1 MNILVLCHELPPV
14 GGGGGRAAYDI
25 CAQLAKRGHQVTILT
40 AYFEGLAREEILDG
54 IHILRIP
61 SLRKEAYRAS
71 FSAMIGYVLAALWAG
86 YRFIRIHKP
95 DVIHAHFAVPAG
107 GVAFVLS
114 MLSGIPYILTA
125 HLGDVPGGVPEK
137 TDKWFRWIKPF
148 THMIWKR
155 ARTVV
160 AVGEY
165 TRQLALKNYPV
176 NIKVIPNGVDLSQ
189 LSPLEIRLNHPV
201 QIVFAGRFMSQK
213 NPLAIVD
220 VLAELK
226 DLNWHC
232 AMLGDGPLWEDVKG
246 RIEEHGMAD
255 RFILPGWVTPEDVL
269 TWFSKSD
276 ILFMPSLS
284 EGLPVTGV
292 QALAK
297 GLALVVSDIGGF
309 MNLVDQNGFLIDVS
323 NTGGFVAALRKL
335 ISDPQMLLQYR
346 NASLEKASQFDI
358 MHVANEYESILK

>member
-25 CAQLAKRGHQVTILT
+25 CAQLAKRGYHVTILT
-40 AYFEGLAREEILDG
+40 ACFEGLPREEIVDG
-54 IHILRIP
+54 IHIIRLS
-61 SLRKEAYRAS
+61 SLRKESYRAS
-71 FSAMIGYVLAALWAG
+71 FPAMISYVLAALWAG
-86 YRFIRIHKP
+86 YQFIRIHKP
-95 DVIHAHFAVPAG
+95 NVIHAHFAVPAG
-107 GVAFVLS
+107 AAAFVLS
-114 MLSGIPYILTA
+114 ILTGIPYILTA

-160 AVGEY
+160 AVGEH
-165 TRQLALKNYPV
+165 TRQLALKSYSV
-176 NIKVIPNGVDLSQ
+176 NIKVIPNGVDLSH
-189 LSPLEIRLNHPV
+189 LSPLEIKLNHPT

-226 DLNWHC
+226 DLDWQC
-232 AMLGDGPLWEDVKG
+232 AMLGDGPLLEDVQA
-246 RIEEHGMAD
+246 RIEAKRMTD

-269 TWFSKSD
+269 AWFSKSD
-276 ILFMPSLS
+276 ILFMPSFS

-292 QALAK
+292 QALAR
-297 GLALVVSDIGGF
+297 GLALVVSNIGGF
-309 MNLVDQNGFLIDVS
+309 MNLVDKNGFLIDVS
-323 NTGGFVAALRKL
+323 NIGEYVVALRKL
-335 ISDPQMLLQYR
+335 ISDPQLLLQFR
-346 NASLEKASQFDI
+346 KASLEKASQFDI
-358 MHVANEYESILK
+358 VHVVDEYEKILK